1 MEIKV
6 GGTKVV
12 QSQVYE
18 YLGVTMDENLNDIE
32 HVQKT
37 IKKATSRVKLLYRI
51 RQNKMMILPIMLYC
65 NTVYLKLSTTN
76 QEKFEAIQNRAL
88 RVINGQRNSVQLPS
102 VNAIRNRSC
111 ALAVFKCLNGLA
123 PKAFEDYFKKVSH
136 GKCTRANNTNIVLPK
151 IRTET
156 RRKTFAYQ
164 GAIIFNKLS
173 NELKSSVH

>member
-1 MEIKV
+1 
-6 GGTKVV
+6 
-12 QSQVYE
+12 
-18 YLGVTMDENLNDIE
+18 
-32 HVQKT
+32 
-37 IKKATSRVKLLYRI
+37 
-51 RQNKMMILPIMLYC
+51 MLYC

-76 QEKFEAIQNRAL
+76 QQKFEAIQNRAL

-111 ALAVFKCLNGLA
+111 ALERALAVFKCLNGLA

-156 RRKTFAYQ
+156 GRKTFAYQ
-164 GAIIFNKLS
+164 GAIIFNKLP
-173 NELKSSVH
+173 NELKTEKSLLRFRSSCKDFNFDF